1 MSLVSISNF
10 WFINMVI
17 IQYTPQKANIGP
29 AVTISY
35 ITGNKRESIKADNQF
50 TIVGIV
56 INVGYDIYAI

>member
-1 MSLVSISNF
+1 
-10 WFINMVI
+10 MVI

-56 INVGYDIYAI
+56 INVGYDI